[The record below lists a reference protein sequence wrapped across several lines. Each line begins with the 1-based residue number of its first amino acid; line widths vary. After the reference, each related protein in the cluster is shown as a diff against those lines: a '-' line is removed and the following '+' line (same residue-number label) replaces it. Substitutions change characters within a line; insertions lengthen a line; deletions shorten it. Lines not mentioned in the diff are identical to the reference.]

1 MTDVLQRAENIDFS
15 RRETE
20 NPLQFSG
27 SYKNEKN
34 SAAAHCS
41 RLREPGRGAIDRR
54 RYRAAGDDSLLPVA
68 YAELKAGENRAAV
81 DKLTGDTTLDKRD
94 PSRLINLGTA
104 YARLGRT
111 AEAAAAYDSAIG
123 SPIRYDVELANGD
136 YVDSRWAAR
145 TALANLKQGKPLLAL
160 AR

>member
-1 MTDVLQRAENIDFS
+1 MKKILL
-15 RRETE
+15 
-20 NPLQFSG
+20 PLVALAFASP
-27 SYKNEKN
+27 
-34 SAAAHCS
+34 AAAQS
-41 RLREPGRGAIDRR
+41 IVVVTAPQA
-54 RYRAAGDDSLLPVA
+54 DSDILPVA

-81 DKLTGDTTLDKRD
+81 EKLTGETGLDARD

-111 AEAAAAYDSAIG
+111 AEAAAAYDNAIG
-123 SPIRYDVELANGD
+123 SPIRYDLELADGR

-145 TALANLKQGKPLLAL
+145 TALANLGAGRPLLAL